1 MRIQHVVRRI
11 AILGVGLCFAAVAA
25 GQEAKG
31 AKKEEKA
38 PAKAAAAKAPAKKA
52 APTGHLTA
60 AGDLKWKD
68 VEGAKG
74 VSQSVLWG
82 DPNKGAYGAID
93 KFAAGT
99 DMGVHTHSSDAR
111 AVVISGTAVMTLR
124 GGAAKELGPGSYIHT
139 LGNEVHSTKCKEG
152 ADCVLFITQSA
163 KFDMTPVKAEEK
175 K

>member
-1 MRIQHVVRRI
+1 MRIQHVVRKI
-11 AILGVGLCFAAVAA
+11 TILGVGLCFAAVAA

-52 APTGHLTA
+52 APTGHLMA

-68 VEGAKG
+68 GGKG

-82 DPNKGAYGAID
+82 DPNTGAYGAID

-99 DMGVHTHSSDAR
+99 DMGIHTHSSEAR

-139 LGNEVHSTKCKEG
+139 LGKEVHSTKCKEG
-152 ADCVLFITQSA
+152 ADCVLFIMQSA
-163 KFDMTPVKAEEK
+163 KFDMTPVKAQAK